1 MGKIEVQSFKKSTY
15 FWNFSDNFVQNIV
28 KFYHKIS
35 TIFGLKSSK
44 LRRFFG
50 FWKWT
55 EDEDEEGSSDK
66 NLRSF
71 EDLWSFVTTLLCS
84 HSSHFF
90 RGLCLSYD
98 ELKIYRNSQ
107 TSDKPWECVFICS
120 LLKANYFSQIVL
132 FYKILA
138 QIFATVET
146 LLKILKHRIST
157 SEGNCSHN
165 SSKIFCRYCSFSV
178 SLASQCQSEMITG
191 S

>member
-1 MGKIEVQSFKKSTY
+1 MILSMANSGPVI
-15 FWNFSDNFVQNIV
+15 SDAIKLQRFL
-28 KFYHKIS
+28 S
-35 TIFGLKSSK
+35 EELSS
-44 LRRFFG
+44 
-50 FWKWT
+50 
-55 EDEDEEGSSDK
+55 SSSSVHFQKPK

-71 EDLWSFVTTLLCS
+71 VATLLCS